1 MSSPEMF
8 TDEELEDNNV
18 GSLKPAE
25 VIAVQRVYDS
35 HDCPKNIAYMARF
48 HAKFDGKLGAEEWF
62 INDSNKHLLL
72 QFPARICQSS
82 RDSKLTLY
90 GNKDSNISK
99 VCHTV
104 HICYDPYRNVTTV

>member
-1 MSSPEMF
+1 MSSPDPF
-8 TDEELEDNNV
+8 SDEEVEDNNV

-35 HDCPKNIAYMARF
+35 HDCPKDIAYMARF

-72 QFPARICQSS
+72 RFPARICRSS
-82 RDSKLTLY
+82 RDSKLTSY
-90 GNKDSNISK
+90 GNKDTDISK
-99 VCHTV
+99 VSHTV
-104 HICYDPYRNVTTV
+104 CICCDPHLNATTV